1 MQNREDVG
9 AVPPI
14 PTPNTSSTR
23 SDMEPVLP
31 SLLGIHCADAK
42 LEVHRFKFTQGD
54 ICNDV
59 VADKQSYP
67 VLHKTIQKH
76 AGLCELISNY
86 VLLNDLMGRS
96 LSATDEN
103 HYKLITVDD
112 VNTMRHTHVLTVSSI
127 FKKMLAYTL
136 NIYPDSLLNRDE
148 QKKLMKNG
156 TVNVKILD
164 KYLSDL
170 PLYEYV
176 KYFSYAKR
184 GLKFTGHTCLV
195 KKTGSD
201 TFSLFDPNQGEYCN
215 LSVGELASLMDVIA
229 WGFNNTDMLLQRTE
243 SFKKHLQNNVLKPEN
258 DIDKLKSL
266 IPADEQ
272 SVKKIVNCPKE
283 YYENIF
289 KSEDRLSVYRMLSRA
304 AFIKFNWDDQHE
316 DEVYALYALAC
327 DNVHTINE
335 DRFLK
340 AMSAVKKSCS
350 CVESDIVGKTEISN
364 IIFSALD
371 ILRKY
376 LQYNAIQES
385 GVPEEV
391 KNQCSSIYISNF
403 QNIVRC
409 ERPFVSMARANFRGA
424 DLSNTTIKFANLK
437 NVNFMHANLADCT
450 FYGINFHGTNFS
462 NSNCNFAKF
471 KSCGFERCH
480 FDNATFMHGSFTT
493 CSFVKCSF
501 INTDLRLASIE
512 YRTTFYRTSLK
523 DANLRGAR
531 FRQCTFDPTVIKHDQ
546 DLLPENW
553 RTVPDGV
560 LQREHCKDF
569 YRDKMT
575 VVENII
581 RNLNAC
587 ESVAIDEKIE
597 FLTYVREHPWLNP
610 KVRLGFFQPIAKA
623 RNNICKKT
631 LSDEIY
637 RLMAMESCLAKS
649 SLSLNGK
656 A

>member
-1 MQNREDVG
+1 MHNREDVG

-31 SLLGIHCADAK
+31 NSLGILCADAK
-42 LEVHRFKFTQGD
+42 QEVHHFKFNQGD

-59 VADKQSYP
+59 VADKQRYP

-96 LSATDEN
+96 QSATDQN

-148 QKKLMKNG
+148 QKILMKNR

-201 TFSLFDPNQGEYCN
+201 TFSLFDPDQGEYCN

-229 WGFNNTDMLLQRTE
+229 WRFNNTAMLLQRTE
-243 SFKKHLQNNVLKPEN
+243 SFKKHLQNNVLKPVN
-258 DIDKLKSL
+258 DIDKLNSL

-272 SVKKIVNCPKE
+272 SVKKIGICPKE

-289 KSEDRLSVYRMLSRA
+289 KSKDRQSVYKMLSNA
-304 AFIKFNWDDQHE
+304 TFYQFNWDDQHE

-327 DNVHTINE
+327 DDVHTIDK
-335 DRFLK
+335 DRFYK
-340 AMSAVKKSCS
+340 AMRAVKKSCS
-350 CVESDIVGKTEISN
+350 CVESDTVGKTEISN
-364 IIFSALD
+364 IIFSSLD
-371 ILRKY
+371 IIRKY
-376 LQYNAIQES
+376 LQYNVIQASE
-385 GVPEEV
+385 VPEV
-391 KNQCSSIYISNF
+391 VRKQCLPIYIRNL
-403 QNIVRC
+403 QDTLRC
-409 ERPFVSMARANFRGA
+409 ERPFVSLAGSNFSGA

-471 KSCGFERCH
+471 QACSFKRCH
-480 FDNATFMHGSFTT
+480 FDNATFMHGAFSN

-501 INTDLRLASIE
+501 INTDIRLAVIE

-531 FRQCTFDPTVIKHDQ
+531 FRECTIDPTVIKHDQ

-553 RTVPDGV
+553 RTVPEGV
-560 LQREHCKDF
+560 LRREHCKAF

-597 FLTYVREHPWLNP
+597 FLIYVREHPWLNP
-610 KVRLGFFQPIAKA
+610 KVRQGFFKPITEE
-623 RNNICKKT
+623 RNHICKKT

-637 RLMAMESCLAKS
+637 RLMAMESYQAKS
-649 SLSLNGK
+649 SLSLNRK